1 MTTPAST
8 APSERIV
15 PAVDAL
21 VDTLHDKIDVIDEL
35 EALYERQLDALRTND
50 ADTLDTLATET
61 QDCTATLD
69 DMRRKSERQARL
81 LGRVLDVEPDDP
93 SLGTLI
99 DALDDRASEEL
110 GRRLAEARTAVAER
124 MQTVQ
129 QRRETLRLAL
139 EYAAELNHELLMAM
153 QGATAE
159 DDGQTYT
166 AEGQP
171 ESRQLPEERS
181 FVNTIG

>member
-1 MTTPAST
+1 MTPPTST
-8 APSERIV
+8 VPSERIT
-15 PAVDAL
+15 PALDAL
-21 VDTLHDKIDVIDEL
+21 VDTLRAQTDVIGDL
-35 EALYERQLDALRTND
+35 DALYERQIEALRRNDADALDAL
-50 ADTLDTLATET
+50 AAET

-69 DMRRKSERQARL
+69 DMRQKSERQARL
-81 LGRVLDVEPDDP
+81 LGRVLDVEPDAP

-99 DALDDRASEEL
+99 ESLEERAGDGL
-110 GRRLAEARTAVAER
+110 ARRLAEARTAVAEQ
-124 MQTVQ
+124 MQAAQ

-153 QGATAE
+153 QGAASE
-159 DDGQTYT
+159 VDGQTYT

-171 ESRQLPEERS
+171 ELGPDDRF